1 MMVWKVFSVFDLI
14 DVLWMIH
21 SRVILLIMKLFNFG
35 LGSAGVAPGFKF
47 TKSYRNFLLYKLS
60 FLF

>member
-1 MMVWKVFSVFDLI
+1 MMVWKVFFFFVFNLI

-35 LGSAGVAPGFKF
+35 LGSAGAAPGF
-47 TKSYRNFLLYKLS
+47 
-60 FLF
+60 